1 MHCVSGVYIG
11 SCAVNLFTG
20 IAKLMKNSYHKA
32 NEDLVLKVFS
42 HFDMQSSYSSDKLYV
57 HYFQERNV
65 LMVNI
70 WKHYSE

>member
-1 MHCVSGVYIG
+1 MHCVSGVYIDL
-11 SCAVNLFTG
+11 CAVNLFTG
-20 IAKLMKNSYHKA
+20 ISQA

-42 HFDMQSSYSSDKLYV
+42 HFDMQWSYSSDKLYV

-70 WKHYSE
+70 